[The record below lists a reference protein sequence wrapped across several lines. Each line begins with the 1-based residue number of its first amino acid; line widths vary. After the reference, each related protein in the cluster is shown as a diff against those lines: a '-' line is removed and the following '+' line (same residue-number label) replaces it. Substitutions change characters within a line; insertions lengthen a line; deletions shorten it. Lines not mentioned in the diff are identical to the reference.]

1 MVTTEANCRRFTA
14 PYLKSKYFPILWRFK
29 DIQICKY
36 NVRVRHGGDD
46 DDIEPLCEMVHDTCE
61 NKKWNKRE
69 FCETIK
75 QRNYFQRLVQ
85 CAQTNAYLWW
95 RRRRRLTSSNEREPF
110 CRCTSYHRHTHTH
123 SLSEEVAD
131 YLRQSRMMCEPKAIG
146 PLSPSLPRNI
156 FLTLQGSWI
165 RLCAVCIVTILLYTD
180 VLSCCWCIALV
191 YLFNST
197 ISFQFQLHAGW
208 TCAVEHENF
217 NS

>member
-110 CRCTSYHRHTHTH
+110 CRCTSHHRHTHTLALRRSGRLLATKSNDVRTQSNRPPL
-123 SLSEEVAD
+123 SLSPAQYISHVA
-131 YLRQSRMMCEPKAIG
+131 RIMNTA
-146 PLSPSLPRNI
+146 
-156 FLTLQGSWI
+156 
-165 RLCAVCIVTILLYTD
+165 LCCVYCYNTIVY
-180 VLSCCWCIALV
+180 WC
-191 YLFNST
+191 T
-197 ISFQFQLHAGW
+197 
-208 TCAVEHENF
+208 
-217 NS
+217 

>member
-1 MVTTEANCRRFTA
+1 MVTTEANCRRFNA

-110 CRCTSYHRHTHTH
+110 CRCTSYHRHTHTRSPKKWQITCDKVEWCANSKQSSA
-123 SLSEEVAD
+123 SL
-131 YLRQSRMMCEPKAIG
+131 
-146 PLSPSLPRNI
+146 PLSRAIYFSRCKDHEYGSVLCV
-156 FLTLQGSWI
+156 LLQYY
-165 RLCAVCIVTILLYTD
+165 CILMYLVVVD
-180 VLSCCWCIALV
+180 VSHWFIYSTAQSVSTFPVSAPCWLDVRRGAWEL
-191 YLFNST
+191 
-197 ISFQFQLHAGW
+197 
-208 TCAVEHENF
+208 
-217 NS
+217 